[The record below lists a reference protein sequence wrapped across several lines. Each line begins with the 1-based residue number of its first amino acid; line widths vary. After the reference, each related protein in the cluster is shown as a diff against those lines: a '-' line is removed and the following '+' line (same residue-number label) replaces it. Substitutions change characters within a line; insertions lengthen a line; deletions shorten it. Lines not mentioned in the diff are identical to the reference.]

1 MATVISGKD
10 MLLFFRKRADH
21 ATADASKLRFQTEH
35 SISMEK
41 ESESTQTKDGNIVTV
56 SDGENSADISSLAY
70 REDGETI
77 EVWKELKRNFQNNDL
92 MEMWQVDI
100 NSGLDGADLDADY
113 YQGYFTAF
121 ELSSAA
127 DGNVELSYTFAING
141 NGAEGTDSL
150 TPEQLAEVRNAQYDY
165 ETLKATGAGV

>member
-1 MATVISGKD
+1 

-21 ATADASKLRFQTEH
+21 ATVDASKLRFQTEH

-41 ESESTQTKDGNIVTV
+41 ESESTQTKDGNVVTV
-56 SDGENSADISSLAY
+56 SDGENTADISSLAY
-70 REDGETI
+70 REDDTTI
-77 EVWKELKRNFQNNDL
+77 ETWKTLKKNFQNNDL

-100 NSGLDGADLDADY
+100 NSGANGKTREVDY
-113 YQGYFTAF
+113 FQGYFTSF

-150 TPEQLAEVRNAQYDY
+150 TAEQLAEVRTAQYDY
-165 ETLKATGAGV
+165 QTLKASGTSV

>member
-1 MATVISGKD
+1 MASVISGKD

-21 ATADASKLRFQTEH
+21 ATVDASKLRFQTEH

-41 ESESTQTKDGNIVTV
+41 ESESTQTKDGNVVTV
-56 SDGENSADISSLAY
+56 SDGENTADISSLAY
-70 REDGETI
+70 REDDTTI

-100 NSGLDGADLDADY
+100 NSGLNGTDLDVDY
-113 YQGYFTAF
+113 FQGYFTAF

-150 TPEQLAEVRNAQYDY
+150 TAKQLAEVRTAQYDY
-165 ETLKATGAGV
+165 QTLKASGTGV

>member
-1 MATVISGKD
+1 

-41 ESESTQTKDGNIVTV
+41 ESESTQTKDGIYVTV

-70 REDGETI
+70 REDDETI
-77 EVWKELKRNFQNNDL
+77 EVWKELKGYFQDNEE

-100 NSGLDGADLDADY
+100 NSGLNGTDLDADY
-113 YQGYFTAF
+113 YRGFFTAF
-121 ELSSAA
+121 ELSAAA

>member
-1 MATVISGKD
+1 MASVISGKD

-41 ESESTQTKDGNIVTV
+41 ESESTKTKDGNIVRV

-77 EVWKELKRNFQNNDL
+77 EVWKELKRYYQAEEL

-100 NSGLDGADLDADY
+100 GSGLDGADLDADY
-113 YQGYFTAF
+113 FQGYFTAF
-121 ELSSAA
+121 EMSAA
-127 DGNVELSYTFAING
+127 SDGNVELSYTFAING

-150 TPEQLAEVRNAQYDY
+150 TAEQLAEVRNAQYDY
-165 ETLKATGAGV
+165 QTLKATGTNV

>member
-1 MATVISGKD
+1 MASVISGKD

-21 ATADASKLRFQTEH
+21 ATVDASKLRFQTEH

-41 ESESTQTKDGNIVTV
+41 ESESTQTKDGNVVVV

-77 EVWKELKRNFQNNDL
+77 EVWKELKRYYQAEEL

-100 NSGLDGADLDADY
+100 GSGLDGADLDADY
-113 YQGYFTAF
+113 FQGYFTAF
-121 ELSSAA
+121 EMSAA
-127 DGNVELSYTFAING
+127 SDGNVELSYTFAING

>member
-41 ESESTQTKDGNIVTV
+41 ESDSTPTKDGNIVTV

-77 EVWKELKRNFQNNDL
+77 EVWKELKRNYQNEDL

-100 NSGLDGADLDADY
+100 NSGLNGADLDADY
-113 YQGYFTAF
+113 FRGFFTSF
-121 ELSSAA
+121 EISSAT
-127 DGNVELSYTFAING
+127 GEKVELSYTFAING

>member
-1 MATVISGKD
+1 MASVISGKD

-21 ATADASKLRFQTEH
+21 ATVDASKLRFQTEH

-41 ESESTQTKDGNIVTV
+41 ESDSTPTKDGNVVRV
-56 SDGENSADISSLAY
+56 SDGENTADISSLAY

-77 EVWKELKRNFQNNDL
+77 EVWKTLKKNFQNDDL

-100 NSGLDGADLDADY
+100 NSGTDGTNLDVDY
-113 YQGYFTAF
+113 FQGYFTAF
-121 ELSSAA
+121 EISPPA

-141 NGAEGTDSL
+141 NGVEGTDSL
-150 TPEQLAEVRNAQYDY
+150 TPEQLAEERNAQYDY
-165 ETLKATGAGV
+165 ETLKATGEGV

>member
-1 MATVISGKD
+1 MASVISGKD
-10 MLLFFRKRADH
+10 MLLFFRKRADYK
-21 ATADASKLRFQTEH
+21 TADASKLRFQTEH

-41 ESESTQTKDGNIVTV
+41 ESESTQTKDGNVVTV
-56 SDGENSADISSLAY
+56 SDGENTADISSLAY
-70 REDGETI
+70 LEDNTTI
-77 EVWKELKRNFQNNDL
+77 ETWKTLKKNFQNNDL

-100 NSGLDGADLDADY
+100 NSGANGKTLDVDY
-113 YQGYFTAF
+113 FQGYFTSF

-150 TPEQLAEVRNAQYDY
+150 TAEQLAEVRTAQYDY
-165 ETLKATGAGV
+165 QTLKASGTSV

>member
-1 MATVISGKD
+1 MASVISGKD

-41 ESESTQTKDGNIVTV
+41 ESESTQTKDGNVVTV
-56 SDGENSADISSLAY
+56 SDGENTADISSLAY
-70 REDGETI
+70 REDGATI
-77 EVWKELKRNFQNNDL
+77 EVWKELKGYFQDNEL

-100 NSGLDGADLDADY
+100 NSGLDGANLDVDY

-121 ELSSAA
+121 ELSAAA

-165 ETLKATGAGV
+165 ETLKATGAVV